1 MADFPISRSIRQF
14 ANHFTEAGFSIYIVG
29 GAVRDHLL
37 GRKTND
43 YDFATDAKPDE
54 VKKMFRFVIPTG
66 IKHGTVTVLFKGSS
80 FEVTTFRIDGTYED
94 NRHPKAVFFVR
105 SLEED
110 LRRRDFT
117 INALA
122 VDATSGRISDFHHGM
137 EDLESGLIRAIGDP
151 VKRFEEDSLR
161 ILRACRFAAQLEFTI
176 DPATLFAMGLVS
188 PKLAMVSGE
197 RLRTEIMKMLE
208 SPRPSLGIWAMQ
220 ECSALQV
227 VLPELALGTGIAQ
240 KGAHRLD
247 ILQHGIAA
255 CDAAPRS
262 KPLVRLAALLH
273 DIGKVPTKRVTDSGE
288 TIFHQHEIES
298 EKMAKG
304 ILRRLKFSNEERD
317 IVLNLI
323 RNHMFHYTPDWT
335 DGAVRRFINR
345 VGTDSIEDLFD
356 LRLADQ
362 TAIHGQPQPQTLIE
376 FQKRIDRVLVESTA
390 LTTRDL
396 AIDGEDL
403 FRLGIPK
410 GPVMGVILQQL
421 LETVLDDPS
430 ENDFGKLSVIA
441 RNFYEQRILL
451 PSKNHSPTSSS

>member
-1 MADFPISRSIRQF
+1 MATFPISQSIRQF
-14 ANHFTEAGFSIYIVG
+14 ADRFTQAGFSIYIVG

-43 YDFATDAKPDE
+43 FDFATDALPDE
-54 VKKMFRFVIPTG
+54 VMRLFRSVIPTG

-80 FEVTTFRIDGTYED
+80 YEVTTFRIDGTYAD
-94 NRHPKAVFFVR
+94 NRHPDSVKFVR

-122 VDATSGRISDFHHGM
+122 VDATNGKVIDFHHGM
-137 EDLESGLIRAIGDP
+137 DDLKSQSIRAIGDP
-151 VKRFEEDSLR
+151 RKRFEEDALR
-161 ILRACRFAAQLEFTI
+161 ILRACRFSAQLEFSIEIETRS
-176 DPATLFAMGLVS
+176 AMTSLSHRLASVS
-188 PKLAMVSGE
+188 AE
-197 RLRTEIMKMLE
+197 RIRTEIMKMME
-208 SPRPSLGIWAMQ
+208 SPRPSLGIRVMHDTL
-220 ECSALQV
+220 ALDV
-227 VLPELALGTGIAQ
+227 ILPELAMGDNISQ

-247 ILQHGIAA
+247 VLQHGIAA
-255 CDAAPRS
+255 CDSAPQS

-273 DIGKVPTKRVTDSGE
+273 DIGKVPTKRVTESGE
-288 TIFHQHEIES
+288 TIFYQHEIES
-298 EKMAKG
+298 ENMAG
-304 ILRRLKFSNEERD
+304 NILRRLKFSNEERN

-345 VGTDSIEDLFD
+345 VGTDAIADLFD

-362 TAIHGQPQPQTLIE
+362 KAIHGQTHFENLVE
-376 FQKRIDRVLVESTA
+376 FQNRIDKVLQQSTA
-390 LTTRDL
+390 LTTKDL
-396 AIDGEDL
+396 AINGEDL

-410 GPVMGVILQQL
+410 GPIMGVILKQL
-421 LETVLDDPS
+421 LETVLDDPT
-430 ENDFGKLSVIA
+430 ENEFEKLGTIA
-441 RNFYEQRILL
+441 LKFYEQRILL